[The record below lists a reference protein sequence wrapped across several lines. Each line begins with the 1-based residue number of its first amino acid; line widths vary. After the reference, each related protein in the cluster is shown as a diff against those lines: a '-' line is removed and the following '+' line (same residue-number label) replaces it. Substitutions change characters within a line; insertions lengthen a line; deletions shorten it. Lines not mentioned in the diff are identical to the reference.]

1 MNDDLYLLITIVRK
15 KDMDLLKYVYKCK
28 LNTEF
33 SQNYMYWNEPDIKQ
47 IYSEIFDFD
56 EDVVIL
62 AVEEINGLI
71 CG

>member
-15 KDMDLLKYVYKCK
+15 EDMDLLKYVHKCK

-33 SQNYMYWNEPDIKQ
+33 GQNYMYWNEPSIKQ

-56 EDVVIL
+56 EDVVVL
-62 AVEEINGLI
+62 AVEEIDGI
-71 CG
+71 K